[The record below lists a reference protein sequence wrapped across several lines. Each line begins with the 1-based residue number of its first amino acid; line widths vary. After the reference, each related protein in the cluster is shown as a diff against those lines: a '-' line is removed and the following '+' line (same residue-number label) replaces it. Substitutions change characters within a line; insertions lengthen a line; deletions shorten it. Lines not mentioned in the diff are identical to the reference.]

1 MDKKQYIDKRVKK
14 RRGFAL
20 MITLSVLSVIIAL
33 TMVLLSYFQEVQKD
47 ATQTKALIQA
57 NVYYA
62 DVIEVFNTF
71 KNKKTLFS
79 VLYESALPLRT
90 PDNKFSMV
98 LKCETL
104 AKGVNINWLG
114 LKVNANMP
122 KNKSHYALLKST
134 ANELFEQISQEYQIE
149 EPDRLYDM
157 ILEEVG
163 GKRKSVQ
170 KEQSRLHQKNGI
182 ISLKQFNS
190 IVNRYQYKV
199 DDTKVT
205 RVPWQKYFSFS
216 NTVKKINIEY
226 SSAELIAYLFDIDLS
241 SAREWVSSL
250 EKSSLQSFV
259 SEYAGVEIYNEKKPI
274 LSNSKFLG
282 ESECFVSYGLMGG
295 QYRFKFEYIQGEAKH
310 FEFYGK

>member
-1 MDKKQYIDKRVKK
+1 MDEKQYFNIRVKS

-47 ATQTKALIQA
+47 ATETKALIQA

-79 VLYESALPLRT
+79 VLYETALPLRT

-114 LKVNANMP
+114 LKVTNNMP

-157 ILEEVG
+157 ILEEIG

-182 ISLKQFNS
+182 ISFKQFS
-190 IVNRYQYKV
+190 YIVSRYRYEV
-199 DDTKVT
+199 DDTKVM

-216 NTVKKINIEY
+216 NTAKKINIEY

-259 SEYAGVEIYNEKKPI
+259 SEYAGVEMYNEKKSI
-274 LSNSKFLG
+274 LNNSKFLG